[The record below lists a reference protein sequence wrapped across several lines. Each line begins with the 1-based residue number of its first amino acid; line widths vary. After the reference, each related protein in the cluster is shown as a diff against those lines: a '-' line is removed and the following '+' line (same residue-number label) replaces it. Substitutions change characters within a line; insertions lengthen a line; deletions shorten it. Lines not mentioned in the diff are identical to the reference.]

1 MTSSSKMKPD
11 IQTCVT
17 NQEHPENSI
26 KIIDAETNLTS
37 VSVISETTCDKT
49 PECNAITKL
58 TRKIDVNKIT
68 RSMTALFLTPK
79 NKFPYN
85 KYVLFSIKKDSEF
98 LLLYKINNKKKE
110 IKNEHK
116 KQKVIENKKNKD
128 NIENKKVNKVDE
140 YSQVYK
146 KNDFKDKP
154 PKLPQLYFRDYLYEN
169 KNIFSNL
176 NGSIG
181 DININKNVKNSFYN
195 HLMINKNDNKSNYLI
210 TSVNRRVCA
219 KLFTYIYYSP

>member
-1 MTSSSKMKPD
+1 MKW
-11 IQTCVT
+11 
-17 NQEHPENSI
+17 N
-26 KIIDAETNLTS
+26 ETKS
-37 VSVISETTCDKT
+37 
-49 PECNAITKL
+49 
-58 TRKIDVNKIT
+58 
-68 RSMTALFLTPK
+68 F
-79 NKFPYN
+79 Y
-85 KYVLFSIKKDSEF
+85 DS
-98 LLLYKINNKKKE
+98 LE
-110 IKNEHK
+110 IEHK

-219 KLFTYIYYSP
+219 KLFTYIYYSPWLVKIFVILFINVLKE